1 MAKQGINPRQIK
13 LYNDTAVLYLLSA
26 EGTISRKAIASKLG
40 LTAAAVT
47 KITKRLMESG
57 KIVETGDFIRNND
70 RAGRREVLLSLNGSD
85 KLILGITA
93 ELNSV
98 TYSLCD
104 VCGKLINKKVYEF
117 FDDTDLIVERAK
129 QFLKSC
135 TYKKEQLIGIGVCV
149 IGSVEKNSYGVW
161 ENDLLINK
169 LESEFAL
176 PVAAE
181 NNIKAYALAELIYGN
196 VPDNSSVLFFKW
208 GMGIGSAVA
217 VRGEVIADKDSS
229 LTEIGHYIVDP
240 TGKKCRCGRY
250 GCLETVASA
259 KAMSEEASGM
269 PFEEMV
275 NSTDENI
282 INLIDAKINT
292 VSLALTNTAT
302 ILNAKRIVLFG
313 SIFESEM
320 IAQKLIR
327 QCGRYNADFNSSA
340 IAKGS
345 LADKSSYIG
354 AAAISA
360 QKFFFNEGAYE

>member
-1 MAKQGINPRQIK
+1 MAKQGINPKQIK

-47 KITKRLMESG
+47 KITKRLIDSG
-57 KIVETGDFIRNND
+57 KIIETGDFIQNSD
-70 RAGRREVLLSLNGSD
+70 RAGRREVLLSLNGSN
-85 KLILGITA
+85 KLTLGITA
-93 ELNSV
+93 ELDSV

-104 VCGKLINKKVYEF
+104 VCGKLINKKTYDF
-117 FDDTDLIVERAK
+117 FDNTDLIVERAA
-129 QFLKSC
+129 QFLNSC
-135 TYKKEQLIGIGVCV
+135 TYKPEQLIGVGVCV
-149 IGSVEKNSYGVW
+149 VGSVEKNVFGVW
-161 ENDLLINK
+161 ENEELIAK
-169 LESEFAL
+169 LENKFKL

-181 NNIKAYALAELIYGN
+181 NNVKAYALAELIYGN

-217 VRGEVIADKDSS
+217 VSGEVVSDKDSTLS
-229 LTEIGHYIVDP
+229 EIGHYIVDP
-240 TGKKCRCGRY
+240 RGKKCRCGRY

-259 KAMSEEASGM
+259 KAMNEEAGGM

-275 NSTDENI
+275 KSKDEDI
-282 INLIDAKINT
+282 INLIDQKIN
-292 VSLALTNTAT
+292 VVALALTNTAT

-313 SIFESEM
+313 SIFESKSIEE
-320 IAQKLIR
+320 KLIR
-327 QCGRYNADFNSSA
+327 QCGRYIADFNSSA

-354 AAAISA
+354 AAAVSA
-360 QKFFFNEGAYE
+360 QRFFFGNY

>member
-1 MAKQGINPRQIK
+1 MAKQGINPKQIK
-13 LYNDTAVLYLLSA
+13 LYNDTAVLYLLAS
-26 EGTISRKAIASKLG
+26 EGEISRKAIASKLG

-47 KITKRLMESG
+47 KITKRLIESG
-57 KIVETGDFIRNND
+57 KIIETGDFVQNND
-70 RAGRREVLLSLNGSD
+70 RAGRREVLLSLKGAD
-85 KLILGITA
+85 KLILGINA
-93 ELNSV
+93 ELDSV

-104 VCGKLINKKVYEF
+104 VCGKLIKKEAYDF
-117 FDDTDLIVERAK
+117 FDDTDLIIERAR
-129 QFLKSC
+129 QFLNSCSFKSD
-135 TYKKEQLIGIGVCV
+135 QLIGIGVCV
-149 IGSVEKNSYGVW
+149 VGSVEKNVFGVW
-161 ENDLLINK
+161 ENEK
-169 LESEFAL
+169 LFSALEETFKL

-217 VRGEVIADKDSS
+217 VSGEVIADKDSS

-240 TGKKCRCGRY
+240 SGKKCRCGRY

-259 KAMSEEASGM
+259 KVMSEEAGGISLS
-269 PFEEMV
+269 EMLA
-275 NSTDENI
+275 STDENI
-282 INLIDAKINT
+282 VNIIDQKINV

-313 SIFESEM
+313 SMFESEEVEK
-320 IAQKLIR
+320 KLVR
-327 QCGRYNADFNSSA
+327 QCGRYIADFNSSA

-354 AAAISA
+354 TAAVCA
-360 QKFFFNEGAYE
+360 QKFFFGAY

>member
-1 MAKQGINPRQIK
+1 MAKQGINPKQIK

-47 KITKRLMESG
+47 KITKRLIESG
-57 KIVETGDFIRNND
+57 KIVETGDFIRNSE

-85 KLILGITA
+85 KLTLGITA
-93 ELNSV
+93 ELDSV

-104 VCGKLINKKVYEF
+104 VCGKLINKKEYDF
-117 FDDTDLIVERAK
+117 FDDTDLIVERAA
-129 QFLKSC
+129 QFLETC
-135 TYKKEQLIGIGVCV
+135 IYKPEQLIGIGVCV
-149 IGSVEKNSYGVW
+149 IGSVENTSFGVW
-161 ENDLLINK
+161 DNEELVTK
-169 LESEFAL
+169 LENKFKL

-217 VRGEVIADKDSS
+217 VSGEVISDKDSTLS
-229 LTEIGHYIVDP
+229 EIGHYIVDP
-240 TGKKCRCGRY
+240 SGKGCRCGRY

-259 KAMSEEASGM
+259 KAMSDEAGGISL
-269 PFEEMV
+269 EEMV
-275 NSTDENI
+275 KSTDKKIINI
-282 INLIDAKINT
+282 IDGKINT
-292 VSLALTNTAT
+292 VALALTNTAT

-313 SIFESEM
+313 SIFENEE
-320 IAQKLIR
+320 IEKKLVR
-327 QCGRYNADFNSSA
+327 QCGRYNADFTSSA

-354 AAAISA
+354 AAAVSA
-360 QKFFFNEGAYE
+360 ERFFFGNY

>member
-47 KITKRLMESG
+47 KITKRLIESG
-57 KIVETGDFIRNND
+57 KIIETGDFLQNNE

-85 KLILGITA
+85 KLTLGITA
-93 ELNSV
+93 ELDSV

-104 VCGKLINKKVYEF
+104 VCGNLINKRSFPF
-117 FDDTDLIVERAK
+117 FDNTDLIIQRAK
-129 QFLKSC
+129 QFLKTC
-135 TYKKEQLIGIGVCV
+135 TYKPEQLIGIGVCV

-161 ENDLLINK
+161 DNALLINK
-169 LESEFAL
+169 LEAEFGI

-196 VPDNSSVLFFKW
+196 VPDNSFTLFFKW

-217 VRGEVIADKDSS
+217 LSGEVIADKDSS

-240 TGKKCRCGRY
+240 SGKKCRCGRF

-259 KAMSEEASGM
+259 KAMSDEAGGLSL
-269 PFEEMV
+269 EEMLK
-275 NSTDENI
+275 SDDKNI
-282 INLIDAKINT
+282 INIIDGKINT
-292 VSLALTNTAT
+292 VALALTNTAT

-313 SIFESEM
+313 SIFENEQ
-320 IAQKLIR
+320 IEQKLIR
-327 QCGRYNADFNSSA
+327 QCERYNADFNSSA

-354 AAAISA
+354 AAAVSA
-360 QKFFFNEGAYE
+360 QRFFFGSY